1 MNTPGNQ
8 PSWSARGP
16 LIVGFT
22 ALAVLIFGVGFWSV
36 FANIAGAIVANGSV
50 EVESSRQIVQH
61 PDGGVVSEILVDDGI
76 IVESGDVLMRL
87 DGSKVRSDLK
97 IIEDQLY
104 EMVARRGRLSAE
116 RDGQDQIAFDAEL
129 TEAAAE
135 RDDVAGLIAGQVSL
149 FDAGRKSLDD
159 ETAQLRE
166 RQTQIGKQ
174 IEGTEAQLAAIS
186 EQLELMTKQ
195 LEDQQGLLDQGLTEA
210 SKVLDLQRQ
219 KSGLMGSIGELTANI
234 AESRGRI
241 AEIEIEILKLKSGMR
256 QESIATLREM
266 QTRENELRERRAALR
281 ETLGRMEIRAPAAGI
296 VYGLQVHAINAVI
309 RPAEPIMFI
318 VPQDS
323 PLIVASRIDGINIDQ
338 VQLGQEAMLTFSS
351 FNSRT
356 TPQIMGRVTNV
367 SADVFNDERTGQVYY
382 AAEITPDE
390 GELQKLEGLVILP
403 GMPVTAF
410 IQTGNRS
417 ALSYLLR
424 PFTDYFNKAFRE
436 T

>member
-1 MNTPGNQ
+1 M
-8 PSWSARGP
+8 
-16 LIVGFT
+16 
-22 ALAVLIFGVGFWSV
+22 AVLIFGVGFWSV